1 MKLKESE
8 ILLDH
13 KICRNLI
20 YLSKGFDLSFG
31 VRSCFLPFWHLLGL
45 GLVFCLSQKSHT
57 NTLRFHGA
65 NEDNTDIY
73 YLHYLQDDILRR
85 SPVHL

>member
-20 YLSKGFDLSFG
+20 YLSKGFDLS
-31 VRSCFLPFWHLLGL
+31 LLGS
-45 GLVFCLSQKSHT
+45 GLVFCLPQKSHT

-73 YLHYLQDDILRR
+73 YLHYLQGDILQR